1 MTALLLLRRKPC
13 YGSLSSL
20 KIHRPRPCL
29 NPQTL
34 APMAKTITN
43 RPPRS
48 STTKQ
53 LTPLTRIVCE
63 KLTVAQLSRN
73 VSHFMGHEGLLPPI
87 HISSVPLRFI
97 LLVLVFLHQSLHTTT
112 NNITEAYTLF
122 TSTSPLSCLQQPPSS
137 LCL

>member
-1 MTALLLLRRKPC
+1 MGMTALLLLRRKPC
-13 YGSLSSL
+13 YGSLSPL
-20 KIHRPRPCL
+20 NIHRPRPCL

-34 APMAKTITN
+34 ATMAKTITN

-53 LTPLTRIVCE
+53 LTPLTRIVR
-63 KLTVAQLSRN
+63 TVAQLSRN

-87 HISSVPLRFI
+87 NISSVPLRFI
-97 LLVLVFLHQSLHTTT
+97 LLVLVFYISQYTQLLIILQKLIHYSLRLVHCHVY
-112 NNITEAYTLF
+112 NR
-122 TSTSPLSCLQQPPSS
+122 PPSS